1 MLQFVNKIIDKIKSI
16 VLQRQL
22 NNITHKLNVLETVN
36 INDKLICKILKL
48 HDFDFCIVVKNN
60 LDTIHKQVAKHNVEV
75 AFLQQEFDKL
85 IQSCPQDYFLNHIN
99 SISLSQL
106 NAIEHIINQTF
117 KYKILNSLQ
126 NKQYNDYQRMFSVV
140 KNNYEKIKQQ
150 KTCIDFI
157 QLTLKNLPDKYIDFN
172 GKKEMSINLQSQI
185 QFLNQSR
192 PLFYQIPDISTYI
205 EDYNLQFINAH
216 IEDSIFNDVN
226 GKSLDID
233 QRKAILCNPMSNL
246 TIAGAGSGKTLT
258 ICGKVKYLVENKL
271 AKPDEI
277 LLLSYSKDSSVDL
290 SNKIHSLYEDMQVST
305 FHSLGL
311 NIIKDA
317 KQEKPAIEEQFSS
330 YITQF
335 FQEAQNDP
343 VLLNKIFTYISL
355 YMHAS
360 HEISKK
366 YDDLGSQYEDLKG
379 DNLKTLKDF
388 SLEHSNG
395 SHQTLKKEYVKS
407 NEELCIANW
416 LFINGI
422 NYEYEVPYFIKTSTY
437 DKRQYMPD
445 FYLPDYKIYIEHY
458 GVNKQ
463 NRTPQYSTELEQ
475 EYLDGMQWKRNKH
488 SSNNTTCIETYS
500 WQFAEGCIF
509 QELEKQLKLHDVKF
523 APLSENEVSDFM
535 NNIIQGYEFTSLSN
549 LISSFI
555 SLYKAQYENEK
566 HFHQLQSQFQSNNYN
581 HKRQRL
587 FLEICEEAYCFYI
600 NKIRKFNKID
610 FDDMILQAQHLLP
623 TLSNYKYKY
632 IIVDEFQDISNS
644 RQVFLSALIKHG
656 NSKLFAVGDDWQAIY
671 RFAGCDVNIFLNFDK
686 YFDDTKINFIT
697 STHRNSLELQK
708 IVGPFIM
715 ANPMQY
721 KKDIKSA
728 KSQKD
733 PVRIVYHNQN
743 HISALNTAL
752 KEISNLNQN
761 ANVLILGRN
770 RKDIEP
776 YICNRIQCN
785 NYKLIIHKDFPNMN
799 ISYNTVHGSK
809 GLESDYVIVLNC
821 DNALNGFP
829 NKMEDDI
836 VLSLLL
842 NKTSSYTYDEE
853 RRLFYVA
860 LTRTRSIVYLITNQ
874 NKPSQFIKEIEPKCQ
889 NLYIDGTDL
898 SIEYEHCPTCKRGK
912 VITRNGPYGQF
923 YGCTNYPY
931 CHWKQNIKKQ

>member
-1 MLQFVNKIIDKIKSI
+1 MLQFVNKIIDKIKAI
-16 VLQRQL
+16 VFQRQL

-60 LDTIHKQVAKHNVEV
+60 LDMLHKQVAKHNVEV
-75 AFLQQEFDKL
+75 AFLQQKFDKL

-126 NKQYNDYQRMFSVV
+126 NKQYNDYQRMFSVI

-172 GKKEMSINLQSQI
+172 DKKEISINLQSQI
-185 QFLNQSR
+185 QFLNQSQ

-216 IEDSIFNDVN
+216 IEDSIFNDIN

-258 ICGKVKYLVENKL
+258 ICGKVKYLVEKKL

-277 LLLSYSKDSSVDL
+277 LLLSYSKDSSIDL
-290 SNKIHSLYEDMQVST
+290 SNKIHSLYADMQIST

-335 FQEAQNDP
+335 FQEAQNNP
-343 VLLNKIFTYISL
+343 ALLNKIFTYISL
-355 YMHAS
+355 YLHAS
-360 HEISKK
+360 HETNKK
-366 YDDLGSQYEDLKG
+366 YIDLGSQYEDLKG
-379 DNLKTLKDF
+379 NNLKTLKDF
-388 SLEHSNG
+388 SLEHSNDI
-395 SHQTLKKEYVKS
+395 HQTLKKEYVKS

-422 NYEYEVPYFIKTSTY
+422 NYEYEIPYFIKTSTY

-500 WQFAEGCIF
+500 WQFAEGRIL
-509 QELEKQLKLHDVKF
+509 QELEKQLKLHGVKF
-523 APLSENEVSDFM
+523 APLSENEISDFM
-535 NNIIQGYEFTSLSN
+535 NNIIQGHEFTSLSN

-566 HFHQLQSQFQSNNYN
+566 HFHQLQSQFKSNNYN

-644 RQVFLSALIKHG
+644 RQAFLSALIKHG

-671 RFAGCDVNIFLNFDK
+671 RFAGCDVNIFLNFDQ
-686 YFDDTKINFIT
+686 YFNDIKINFIT

-721 KKDIKSA
+721 KKDIKSL

-733 PVRIVYHNQN
+733 PIRIIYHNQN

-752 KEISNLNQN
+752 QEISQLNQN

-776 YICNRIQCN
+776 YICNKIQCN
-785 NYKLIIHKDFPNMN
+785 NYKSIMHKDFPNMT

-809 GLESDYVIVLNC
+809 GLECDYVIVLNC

-836 VLSLLL
+836 MLGLL
-842 NKTSSYTYDEE
+842 NKTSSYNYDEE

-860 LTRTRSIVYLITNQ
+860 LTRTRSIVYLITN
-874 NKPSQFIKEIEPKCQ
+874 KTRPSQFIKEIESKCKKMYADENDTFLEQ
-889 NLYIDGTDL
+889 
-898 SIEYEHCPTCKRGK
+898 EHCPTCKRGI
-912 VITRNGPYGQF
+912 VIVRDGPYGQF

-931 CHWKQNIKKQ
+931 CHWKRNIHKQ